1 MSPAI
6 DLLLSTPAAD
16 TDAATTAGPSKPVDP
31 KQHDLPPRLASFSD
45 VEAAGRRLGFQP
57 PPEHLEDYQTLLRAT
72 DACAAEIMALPDFV
86 PTVDFERFPRQNV
99 HRPADEENKLRGWS
113 WKAMVAGGND
123 GILAGKTVCLKDTI
137 CLADVPLCFGTS
149 AFTDYKPTT
158 DATAV
163 TRVLESGGTIVGKAT
178 CENFSHGP
186 ASFSSPHG
194 PVQNPYAHGFSTGGS
209 SSGCGALVGSGEV
222 DMAIGGDQGGSI
234 RIPASLC
241 GIVGLKPTFGL
252 VPYTGV
258 LSSDTSVD
266 HIGPMTQTVYDAAL
280 LLEAIAGYD
289 SIDDRQL
296 GAPLP
301 TDVPKYS
308 AAVLTARKNGIKG
321 IKIGVLREGFMH
333 KSLDK
338 AVDESVRA
346 AVAKFK
352 QLGAIVE
359 EVSCPLHAHTEALCH
374 ITNKFASAGTRIGR
388 QVGRRGHYANDYWGQ
403 LLPWTQDK
411 WDKAKYHVS
420 GTAMSAE
427 YGWPAYPTV
436 YGRSMNIIRKMK
448 LDYDALLETYDAI
461 VMPTVTQ
468 APRRHV
474 GPDAGP
480 LAWARATP
488 GIISNTAASN
498 LTGHP
503 TVTIPCGFIPPSP
516 ADVKSPDDE
525 QIKLPCGMMLMGK
538 LFGEEKLL
546 SIADAWETN
555 FKWKQL

>member
-6 DLLLSTPAAD
+6 DVLLSPPA
-16 TDAATTAGPSKPVDP
+16 TDAAATAGLDKVVQLKQHAAPSK
-31 KQHDLPPRLASFSD
+31 LATASD
-45 VEAAGRRLGFQP
+45 VDAAAKRLGFAP
-57 PPEHLEDYQTLLRAT
+57 PADHVEDYIALLNAT
-72 DACAAEIMALPDFV
+72 DACAAEIMGLPDFV
-86 PTVDFERFPRQNV
+86 PPVDYDRFPRKDV
-99 HRPADEENKLRGWS
+99 HRPADEENQLRGWS
-113 WKAMVAGGND
+113 YKATVEGEKE

-149 AFTDYKPTT
+149 AFTDYKPSM

-163 TRVLESGGTIVGKAT
+163 TRVLENAGTIVGKAT

-194 PVQNPYAHGFSTGGS
+194 PVQNPYAFGFSTGGS

-234 RIPASLC
+234 RIPATLC

-258 LSSDTSVD
+258 LSSDSGVD
-266 HIGPMTQTVYDAAL
+266 HIGPMTQSVYDAAL

-289 SIDDRQL
+289 NIDDRQL

-301 TDVPKYS
+301 ADVPKYS
-308 AAVLTARKNGIKG
+308 KAVLAAREKG
-321 IKIGVLREGFMH
+321 VKGMKIGILREGFMH

-338 AVDESVRA
+338 AVDESVCA
-346 AVAKFK
+346 AAAKFE
-352 QLGAIVE
+352 QLGATVE
-359 EVSCPLHAHTEALCH
+359 EVSCPLHLHTEALCH

-388 QVGRRGHYANDYWGQ
+388 QVSRRGYYANDYWGQ

-427 YGWPAYPTV
+427 YGWVTYPTI
-436 YGRSMNIIRKMK
+436 YGRSQNIIRQMK
-448 LDYDALLETYDAI
+448 LDYDALLQQYDAI

-480 LAWARATP
+480 LAWARCTP
-488 GIISNTAASN
+488 GIVSNTAASN

-503 TVTIPCGFIPPSP
+503 TVTLPCGFIPPSP
-516 ADVKSPDDE
+516 ADILSPEDE
-525 QIKLPCGMMLMGK
+525 KIRLPCGMMLMGK
-538 LFGEEKLL
+538 MFGEEQLL
-546 SIADAWETN
+546 SIADAWETAFN
-555 FKWKQL
+555 WKEL